1 MIFKDLAQRIRFA
14 FSLQQFPGEG
24 SASTTGSAIRAAL
37 SQTGIKVDPNDMTI
51 KAVYDLRDGAKAL
64 LSEILALPPAERDG
78 LMAAHSRSWES
89 KRLATDNL
97 RHHFMPLLAGLLD
110 DKELAG
116 KLVTRHYIAN
126 RDRGSGWSKDDLAT
140 HYRIGMERLERAIA
154 LVDRHSK
161 ELEHAALQTLEAK
174 ISEKQHA

>member
-1 MIFKDLAQRIRFA
+1 MIFKDMVQRLRFA
-14 FSLQQFPGEG
+14 FSLQQFPGETG
-24 SASTTGSAIRAAL
+24 TSAMVAVRTAL
-37 SQTGIKVDPNDMTI
+37 SQAGVKKYGAMTKEAVEELRGAA
-51 KAVYDLRDGAKAL
+51 KAVIG
-64 LSEILALPPAERDG
+64 ETLALPPFERDA
-78 LMAAHSRSWES
+78 LLAAHSRSWES

-126 RDRGSGWSKDDLAT
+126 RDRGSGWGKADLAE

-154 LVDRHSK
+154 LVDRHAK

-174 ISEKQHA
+174 IAEIEHA